1 MGMRE
6 CPLSPRERVR
16 VRVPCLHYDVGLSIA
31 MVQTTAAPRPDREPE
46 RLEAL
51 RRYRVLDT
59 PSEEAFEDLA
69 YLASHICGTPISL
82 VSLVDSERQWFKA
95 RVNFDRQETRR
106 EEAFCAHAI
115 LGNDLFVVPDASADR
130 RFAAN
135 PMVVGEGGIRFYA
148 GAPLITSDGFAVGTL
163 CVMDRKPRTLTPGQ
177 AEALRALSRQVVAQL
192 ELRRR
197 LSLEREE
204 ADGVLH
210 ETEETLRVLVSQ
222 MPAILWTVDRDLRFT
237 RSMGAGRKFLEERPE
252 GVQGL
257 SLFAYFKT
265 TDPEFGPIAAH
276 RRALQGESTTY
287 EVTWQNRVFQAHV
300 EPLREADRTI
310 RGVVG
315 VAFDITDLK
324 HAEQELQRS
333 VALLKATVDATADG
347 ILVVD
352 ANGRMVHFNRPF
364 VDMWGIPD
372 SIAES
377 RDENEALA
385 FVLSKLE
392 DPAAF
397 VKKVMTVYAQPSAIS
412 HDVLELKEGRL
423 IERDSLP
430 QIVDGRTVGRV
441 WSFRDVT
448 ERKHVEEEVENTL
461 SLLRATLEA
470 TADGILVVDREG
482 KIVSFNRKFVEMW
495 RIPPEIIASRDD
507 NQALAFVLDQ
517 LRDPER
523 FVRKVKELYDH
534 PEAQSYDWLEFK
546 DERVFERYS
555 HPQRVGGKT
564 VGRVWSFHDV
574 TRQRLMED
582 TLRRQARAFEHI
594 SDGLVLMD
602 LEGRIVDWN
611 PGAEKMFGYSKE
623 EMVGKTPAAV
633 APPESRDDWT
643 RAMLDGMRQRG
654 RWTGEVP
661 FVRKDGTPG
670 IADTVVVPLSDEFGR
685 RIAALGVSRDVTD
698 RKNLEQLKKDRE
710 TL

>member
-1 MGMRE
+1 
-6 CPLSPRERVR
+6 
-16 VRVPCLHYDVGLSIA
+16 
-31 MVQTTAAPRPDREPE
+31 MVQTIAAPKPDREPE

-59 PSEEAFEDLA
+59 PSEKAFEDLA

-82 VSLVDSERQWFKA
+82 VSLIDSDRQWFKA
-95 RVNFDRQETRR
+95 RVNFERPETPR

-115 LGNDLFVVPDASADR
+115 LGKDLLIVPDASADR

-135 PMVVGEGGIRFYA
+135 PMVAGERGIRFYA

-177 AEALRALSRQVVAQL
+177 TEALRALSRQVVAQL

-197 LSLEREE
+197 MSLEREE
-204 ADGVLH
+204 ADDVLH

-222 MPAILWTVDRDLRFT
+222 MPAILWTVDRELRFT
-237 RSMGAGRKFLEERPE
+237 SSMGAGRKFLEERPE
-252 GVQGL
+252 GIQGQ

-265 TDPEFGPIAAH
+265 TNPEFGPIAAH
-276 RRALQGESTTY
+276 RRALQGESSSY

-324 HAEQELQRS
+324 HAEQELRS
-333 VALLKATVDATADG
+333 AVALLNATVDATADG

-352 ANGRMVHFNRPF
+352 ANGRMVHFNRRF

-385 FVLSKLE
+385 SVLSKLD

-397 VKKVMTVYAQPSAIS
+397 VKKVMTVYAQPSAVS
-412 HDVLELKEGRL
+412 HDVLKLKDGRL

-430 QIVDGRTVGRV
+430 QVVDGRTVGRV

-448 ERKHVEEEVENTL
+448 ERKHVEEDVENTL

-507 NQALAFVLDQ
+507 NRALAFVLDQ

-523 FVRKVKELYDH
+523 FVKKVKELYDD

-602 LEGRIVDWN
+602 LEGKIVDWN
-611 PGAEKMFGYSKE
+611 PGAERMFGYSKE
-623 EMVGKTPAAV
+623 EMVGRTPAAV

-710 TL
+710 TRP